1 MEDVNLKNDPTK
13 KMILD
18 KLEYIFAILFTIE
31 LLLKLVGMGIVKYF
45 TSLWCWLD
53 FGIVVVSFFIC
64 YFLILSSYIQ
74 NESTF
79 IKQRSFQS

>member
-1 MEDVNLKNDPTK
+1 MEDINLKNDPTK

-53 FGIVVVSFFIC
+53 FGIVVVSFTVIF
-64 YFLILSSYIQ
+64 FS
-74 NESTF
+74 
-79 IKQRSFQS
+79 